1 MTRTRVNGAKFE
13 EEFVRAVR
21 KANEER
27 EPIYA
32 MRLRTP
38 QARYANV
45 SNISDFIVFAREVTM
60 VELKET
66 KENSFSLRTMTQ
78 REEMENFR
86 PFYAK
91 ASETYFSGFGC
102 PYRVAVLVHFISAR
116 RYVLYY
122 TDENDFIVLHAD
134 DPNLVSFSTLP
145 EAVDALC
152 RST

>member
-1 MTRTRVNGAKFE
+1 MIRTRVNGAKFE
-13 EEFVRAVR
+13 EEFARAIK
-21 KANEER
+21 KANEEQT
-27 EPIYA
+27 PIYA

-60 VELKET
+60 IELKET

-91 ASETYFSGFGC
+91 ASKTYFCNFGC
-102 PYRVAVLVHFISAR
+102 PYRVAVLVHFISAH

-134 DPNLVSFSTLP
+134 DPNLVSFATLP
-145 EAVDALC
+145 EVIEALC
-152 RST
+152 RNT